1 MQDTLIRVLLR
12 ASPAGR
18 GARRMGDMLRKAKAV
33 LAEHQRML
41 AEGDPYIE
49 CLAIE
54 AGCSKGQSRVQYAA
68 LRELG
73 FAFEPMG
80 ALGAG
85 LYWTS
90 PDVTTPEELASLG
103 LRDFI
108 PAEGFGG
115 FRQCYCFS
123 LGCARVRA
131 STQHVVP

>member
-1 MQDTLIRVLLR
+1 
-12 ASPAGR
+12 
-18 GARRMGDMLRKAKAV
+18 MGDMLRKAKAV

-49 CLAIE
+49 CSAAE
-54 AGCSKGQSRVQYAA
+54 ARGTEYAA

-80 ALGAG
+80 AEGVG

-103 LRDFI
+103 LRDFM

-115 FRQCYCFS
+115 FRQCYSFS